1 MKRNTDNV
9 VMICSN
15 YAWTI
20 YNFRMPL
27 IRALKKSG
35 YRVEVITEF
44 DGYETKISH
53 EVDHIHSLFIARKG
67 INPLVD
73 LITFLHL
80 FIVLLKVKPTLFLSF
95 SIKPVIYG
103 SLATKLLRIPSIVMI
118 TGLGSAFITN
128 NWLTKIVRYLYRIA
142 LSSVSIVFFQ
152 NTDDKNIFI
161 NNQLVSKKV
170 CRMTPGSGVDLEKFS
185 FLRMPTSQNIVFL
198 LIARMLLDK
207 GVSEFVKAATAVN
220 SKMPN
225 TQFQL
230 LGPLGVQNRTAIT
243 ISQMNKWEKNDVIEY
258 LGETDN
264 VLRYI
269 EKATCIVLPSY
280 REGTSRVLL
289 EAAAMGRPIITTDV
303 PGCREIVEHGK
314 NGFLCKP
321 KDKLDLEKKMI
332 DMLLMSR
339 SDRQAMGE
347 KGRQKVEK
355 EFNQDIVIDLYLDAI
370 ENVIS

>member
-1 MKRNTDNV
+1 
-9 VMICSN
+9 
-15 YAWTI
+15 
-20 YNFRMPL
+20 
-27 IRALKKSG
+27 
-35 YRVEVITEF
+35 
-44 DGYETKISH
+44 
-53 EVDHIHSLFIARKG
+53 
-67 INPLVD
+67 
-73 LITFLHL
+73 
-80 FIVLLKVKPTLFLSF
+80 
-95 SIKPVIYG
+95 
-103 SLATKLLRIPSIVMI
+103 MI
-118 TGLGSAFITN
+118 TGLGTAFITN

>member
-1 MKRNTDNV
+1 
-9 VMICSN
+9 
-15 YAWTI
+15 
-20 YNFRMPL
+20 
-27 IRALKKSG
+27 
-35 YRVEVITEF
+35 
-44 DGYETKISH
+44 
-53 EVDHIHSLFIARKG
+53 
-67 INPLVD
+67 
-73 LITFLHL
+73 
-80 FIVLLKVKPTLFLSF
+80 
-95 SIKPVIYG
+95 
-103 SLATKLLRIPSIVMI
+103 
-118 TGLGSAFITN
+118 
-128 NWLTKIVRYLYRIA
+128 
-142 LSSVSIVFFQ
+142 
-152 NTDDKNIFI
+152 
-161 NNQLVSKKV
+161 
-170 CRMTPGSGVDLEKFS
+170 MTPGSGVDLEKFS

-321 KDKLDLEKKMI
+321 KDKLDLEKKNDRYAI
-332 DMLLMSR
+332 DVS
-339 SDRQAMGE
+339 
-347 KGRQKVEK
+347 K
-355 EFNQDIVIDLYLDAI
+355 
-370 ENVIS
+370 

>member
-1 MKRNTDNV
+1 
-9 VMICSN
+9 MI
-15 YAWTI
+15 A
-20 YNFRMPL
+20 FL
-27 IRALKKSG
+27 IPSF
-35 YRVEVITEF
+35 VIS
-44 DGYETKISH
+44 D
-53 EVDHIHSLFIARKG
+53 V
-67 INPLVD
+67 LV
-73 LITFLHL
+73 I
-80 FIVLLKVKPTLFLSF
+80 PTLFLSF

-118 TGLGSAFITN
+118 TGLGTAFITN

-347 KGRQKVEK
+347 KGRQKVEN

-370 ENVIS
+370 DNVIS